1 VSAGLHSGNSR
12 GFDLLLAH
20 CATLSAAMEPR
31 RPVFD
36 RLHDLL
42 GVDLTRLL
50 LVGLTASQRARAPRP
65 L

>member
-1 VSAGLHSGNSR
+1 M
-12 GFDLLLAH
+12 H
-20 CATLSAAMEPR
+20 CAALSGALDPR

-36 RLHDLL
+36 RLRDLL

-50 LVGLTASQRARAPRP
+50 LVGLTGSQRTRARRA